1 MRSYKAIYSYPN
13 GWCTPEEISTSICE
27 GEYDKSLLPITKDD
41 YLVFPP
47 DKLYEKRNMIF
58 GENTVT
64 VNNYYECLN
73 YADGGYIKQS
83 SEKYFF
89 NYDRETPHY
98 FLSGLIASLF
108 AILYLAIFERKFK
121 NIKLND

>member
-1 MRSYKAIYSYPN
+1 M
-13 GWCTPEEISTSICE
+13 
-27 GEYDKSLLPITKDD
+27 LPISKDD

-47 DKLYEKRNMIF
+47 DELYENRNMIF

-64 VNNYYECLN
+64 VSNYYECLN

-89 NYDRETPHY
+89 NYDRAIPRY
-98 FLSGLIASLF
+98 FLIALLASL
-108 AILYLAIFERKFK
+108 LAIFYLVIFEPS
-121 NIKLND
+121 

>member
-1 MRSYKAIYSYPN
+1 
-13 GWCTPEEISTSICE
+13 
-27 GEYDKSLLPITKDD
+27 
-41 YLVFPP
+41 
-47 DKLYEKRNMIF
+47 MIF

-98 FLSGLIASLF
+98 FYQVDSFTICNFVSCNL
-108 AILYLAIFERKFK
+108 ERKFK

>member
-1 MRSYKAIYSYPN
+1 M
-13 GWCTPEEISTSICE
+13 
-27 GEYDKSLLPITKDD
+27 LPIKKDD
-41 YLVFPP
+41 YLIFPP
-47 DKLYEKRNMIF
+47 DELYEKRNMIIDD
-58 GENTVT
+58 NTVT
-64 VNNYYECLN
+64 VGNYFECLN

-121 NIKLND
+121 NIKLNDLIKKEIIFFSCKLYFFSKYFHQTLFIIY